1 MAQLKPQ
8 FAVADQK
15 GWPSIEDTV
24 GGVSAWRQALTVV
37 NEDQDPPSRHPNG
50 LSKDLL
56 VPQYLVIES

>member
-1 MAQLKPQ
+1 MAQLKPH

-37 NEDQDPPSRHPNG
+37 NEDQDPPSRRPNG
-50 LSKDLL
+50 LSKKT
-56 VPQYLVIES
+56 Y

>member
-8 FAVADQK
+8 FVVADQK

-24 GGVSAWRQALTVV
+24 GRAPVQHQALTVV

-56 VPQYLVIES
+56 VP